1 MPSRA
6 LPASLWLIVIFLA
19 ILVAGYLGV
28 RRMGRS
34 DDESQQRSLILSSR
48 QLAQSDFLQK
58 YQSV

>member
-6 LPASLWLIVIFLA
+6 LPGSLWLIVIFLA
-19 ILVAGYLGV
+19 ILIAGYLGV

-34 DDESQQRSLILSSR
+34 DDESQRRSLISSSL